1 MTQRPLVEGTEIA
14 PAGKDSIPFLLWQL
28 LGILREEGVE
38 GEKREKKA
46 KKGKKCIAFERLSG

>member
-1 MTQRPLVEGTEIA
+1 MEGTEIA
-14 PAGKDSIPFLLWQL
+14 PAGKDSIPFVPRQL

>member
-1 MTQRPLVEGTEIA
+1 MEGTEIA
-14 PAGKDSIPFLLWQL
+14 PAGKDSIPFLLRQL

-46 KKGKKCIAFERLSG
+46 KKGKKMHSF

>member
-1 MTQRPLVEGTEIA
+1 MEGTEIA
-14 PAGKDSIPFLLWQL
+14 PAGKDSIPFLLRQL